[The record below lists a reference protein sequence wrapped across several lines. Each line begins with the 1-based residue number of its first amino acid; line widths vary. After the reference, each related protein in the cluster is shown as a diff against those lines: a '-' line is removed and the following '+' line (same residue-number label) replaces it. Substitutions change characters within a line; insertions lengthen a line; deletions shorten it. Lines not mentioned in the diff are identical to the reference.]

1 MARITEL
8 QLGFIDNYAECGNG
22 AAAARRAG
30 YGKGAAV
37 RACNLLKRPEIRE
50 AIETQQK
57 VMRIEAGVSKAD
69 LALLAEEAYIGAWTF
84 RDRLRAIDIMA
95 KLYGLYH

>member
-1 MARITEL
+1 MARLTEL
-8 QLGFIDNYAECGNG
+8 QHNFIEHYIQCGNG

-37 RACNLLKRPEIRE
+37 RACNLLKRPEIQE
-50 AIETQQK
+50 AIEDQQK
-57 VMRIEAGVSKAD
+57 VMRYQAGVSKAD
-69 LALLAEEAYIGAWTF
+69 LALLAEEAYIGAYTF